1 MAGSVEKLRS
11 AESAESAENT
21 SAAPKTNSASGASS
35 ISMTSIGIGSGL
47 IAVFGITAIVLFIA
61 ACTQTSAFI
70 GDTATWRAIKPQI
83 SRIWWQTSIGALLLF
98 IGMFIYA
105 IQYGKHTA
113 LFTLMIACLSL
124 GLSFAAIS
132 MSAIS
137 TSGGGTG
144 PTPAP

>member
-1 MAGSVEKLRS
+1 MS
-11 AESAESAENT
+11 ANA
-21 SAAPKTNSASGASS
+21 AAPVTPGASS
-35 ISMTSIGIGSGL
+35 MSMSSIGLGTIG
-47 IAVFGITAIVLFIA
+47 IAACGITAIVLFIS

-83 SRIWWQTSIGALLLF
+83 SRIWWQTSIGAILLF

-105 IQYGKHTA
+105 LQYSRASA
-113 LFTLMIACLSL
+113 LFSLVISCLSL

-137 TSGGGTG
+137 TSGGGS
-144 PTPAP
+144 TPAP

>member
-1 MAGSVEKLRS
+1 MAEELKRKTELIGRS
-11 AESAESAENT
+11 ENASGT
-21 SAAPKTNSASGASS
+21 SGTSGTSGASS

>member
-1 MAGSVEKLRS
+1 M
-11 AESAESAENT
+11 
-21 SAAPKTNSASGASS
+21 
-35 ISMTSIGIGSGL
+35 SMTSIGLGTIG
-47 IAVFGITAIVLFIA
+47 IAACGITAIVLFIS

-83 SRIWWQTSIGALLLF
+83 SRIWWQTSIGAILLF

-105 IQYGKHTA
+105 LQYSRASA
-113 LFTLMIACLSL
+113 LFSLVISCLSL

-137 TSGGGTG
+137 TSGGGS
-144 PTPAP
+144 TPAP